1 MSLDEKEIV
10 VEMFEEMKDFIREM
24 EEFIN
29 QNQVNEIAVKVRS
42 TVVRSLTC
50 AMIPIDLVVF
60 NPDEIAE
67 LRENKYS
74 FVFEVLNTGKTI
86 YERVN

>member
-29 QNQVNEIAVKVRS
+29 QNQVNEIAVKV
-42 TVVRSLTC
+42 
-50 AMIPIDLVVF
+50 
-60 NPDEIAE
+60 
-67 LRENKYS
+67 
-74 FVFEVLNTGKTI
+74 
-86 YERVN
+86 

>member
-29 QNQVNEIAVKVRS
+29 QN
-42 TVVRSLTC
+42 
-50 AMIPIDLVVF
+50 
-60 NPDEIAE
+60 
-67 LRENKYS
+67 
-74 FVFEVLNTGKTI
+74 
-86 YERVN
+86 